1 MHGLVMAAMLTL
13 AVGAHTDTTL
23 AVTNGTTLELEN
35 YAGSIEVETWS
46 RNAVRIEAEHG
57 RRAEVQVERGSG
69 SLSISAESHMG
80 TPTSADFKLT
90 VPAWMTLKLSGVYC
104 DISVSG
110 SHAALE
116 AETVQGD
123 VEVNGG
129 EGHLS
134 VQSVQGSVKVS
145 NASGK
150 IEVSS
155 VNEGVVVDHVSGDL
169 SAESVNGKVEV
180 REAKLA
186 SFEAST
192 VNGTL
197 IYDGSFERNGHYE
210 MSTHNGSVYVSIP
223 TNADLDV
230 EATTYAGSFES
241 TFPVE
246 NQSDDAKGAK
256 GRLEKKNHRYAMR
269 FGSGSADLSIESFQ
283 GSIVLH
289 RPGEQ
294 VTGETST
301 IEEQEADRKSMIK
314 IHSKA
319 GKDQKDSKKKDADE
333 DDDDG
338 N

>member
-23 AVTNGTTLELEN
+23 AVSNGTTLELEN
-35 YAGSIEVETWS
+35 YAGSIEVGTWS

-57 RRAEVQVERGSG
+57 RRAEVQVERRSG

-104 DISVSG
+104 DITVSG
-110 SHAALE
+110 THAALD

-155 VNEGVVVDHVSGDL
+155 VNEGVAVDHVSGDL
-169 SAESVNGKVEV
+169 TAESVNGKVEV
-180 REAKLA
+180 RDAKLS

-197 IYDGSFERNGHYE
+197 IYDGSFEKNGHYE
-210 MSTHNGSVYVSIP
+210 MSTHNGSVYVAIP
-223 TNADLDV
+223 ANADLAV

-241 TFPVE
+241 TFPI
-246 NQSDDAKGAK
+246 
-256 GRLEKKNHRYAMR
+256 EKDRESTKKTHRYSVR
-269 FGSGSADLSIESFQ
+269 LGSGSADLSIESFQ

-294 VTGETST
+294 VTGES
-301 IEEQEADRKSMIK
+301 EADEKSMIK
-314 IHSKA
+314 IHSRP
-319 GKDQKDSKKKDADE
+319 GKDPMDSKDWKDSKDSKDSKKKKDADS
-333 DDDDG
+333 DDDEG

>member
-23 AVTNGTTLELEN
+23 AVSNGTTLELEN
-35 YAGSIEVETWS
+35 YAGSIEVETWN

-155 VNEGVVVDHVSGDL
+155 VNEGVAVDHVSGDL
-169 SAESVNGKVEV
+169 TAESVNGKVEV
-180 REAKLA
+180 RDAKLA

-210 MSTHNGSVYVSIP
+210 MSTHNGSVYVAIP
-223 TNADLDV
+223 ANADLDV
-230 EATTYAGSFES
+230 EATTYAGSFEA

-256 GRLEKKNHRYAMR
+256 GREAKKSHRFEMR

-294 VTGETST
+294 VTGESSR
-301 IEEQEADRKSMIK
+301 IDDEGDGKSIIK
-314 IHSKA
+314 IH
-319 GKDQKDSKKKDADE
+319 GKPDKDRKDSKKKDADE
-333 DDDDG
+333 DDEDG

>member
-23 AVTNGTTLELEN
+23 AVSTGTTLELEN
-35 YAGSIEVETWS
+35 YAGSIEIGTWS

-90 VPAWMTLKLSGVYC
+90 VPPWMTLKLSGVYC
-104 DISVSG
+104 DITVSG
-110 SHAALE
+110 THAALE

-155 VNEGVVVDHVSGDL
+155 VNEAVMVDHVSGDL
-169 SAESVNGKVEV
+169 TAESVNGKVEV
-180 REAKLA
+180 RDAKLS

-197 IYDGSFERNGHYE
+197 IYDGTFEKNGHYE
-210 MSTHNGSVYVSIP
+210 MSTHNGSVYVAIP
-223 TNADLDV
+223 ANADLAV

-246 NQSDDAKGAK
+246 KDRESGA
-256 GRLEKKNHRYAMR
+256 KKNHRYTLR
-269 FGSGSADLSIESFQ
+269 LGSGSADLSIESFQ

-294 VTGETST
+294 VTGESSS
-301 IEEQEADRKSMIK
+301 IEEKEADRKSMIK
-314 IHSKA
+314 IHSKPD
-319 GKDQKDSKKKDADE
+319 KDRKDSKKKDADE
-333 DDDDG
+333 DEDDEG

>member
-23 AVTNGTTLELEN
+23 AVSTGTTLELEN

-180 REAKLA
+180 RDAKLT

-197 IYDGSFERNGHYE
+197 IYDGTFERNGHYE
-210 MSTHNGSVYVSIP
+210 MSTHNGSVYVAIP
-223 TNADLDV
+223 ANADLNV

-246 NQSDDAKGAK
+246 KDREST
-256 GRLEKKNHRYAMR
+256 KKNHRYTLR
-269 FGSGSADLSIESFQ
+269 LGSGSADLSIESFQ

-294 VTGETST
+294 VTGESTS
-301 IEEQEADRKSMIK
+301 IEEENADRKSMIK
-314 IHSKA
+314 IHSKPD
-319 GKDQKDSKKKDADE
+319 KDHKDSKKKDADE
-333 DDDDG
+333 DDDAG